1 MTDTRR
7 QALLLALAAARGY
20 LRGLLRGPDAT
31 HPGARALP
39 VDEVHRRASAAHEA
53 VGVLLAVGAAG
64 RGVPGALA
72 WAALR
77 AVWAAGR
84 LYQAAQS
91 AQPEP
96 PDLRRRR

>member
-20 LRGLLRGPDAT
+20 LRGLLRGPEAT
-31 HPGARALP
+31 VPGARALP

-53 VGVLLAVGAAG
+53 VGVLLTVGAAG
-64 RGVPGALA
+64 DGVSGALA
-72 WAALR
+72 WAAVR

-84 LYQAAQS
+84 LYQAAR
-91 AQPEP
+91 AHRHEGP
-96 PDLRRRR
+96 PHR